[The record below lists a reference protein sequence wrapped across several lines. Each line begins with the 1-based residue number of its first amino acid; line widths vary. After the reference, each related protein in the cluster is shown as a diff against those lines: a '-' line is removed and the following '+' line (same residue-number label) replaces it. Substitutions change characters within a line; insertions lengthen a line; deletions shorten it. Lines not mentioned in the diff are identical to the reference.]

1 MIDTLLSGDTPRSR
15 PLTVLL
21 FIILLCLAFG
31 PFLFSGTRAFAML
44 GTICIFIILVAAY
57 DLMLG
62 YTHIVSFAHTMF
74 FGIGAYGVAMAMSAW
89 GNSFGAIFAGL
100 ACALLLSL
108 GLALLLGLLS
118 LRVRAIF
125 FALVTLAVAFAFL
138 NLVNQLYHVTGGED
152 GLRVTVPRVLGPA
165 YRLLDDTLPGFSLDT
180 FFAKLHLGLGEAARE
195 ASFQMRFTGRVVMYY
210 VAFGTAVLVFLVLLR
225 LVNSPF
231 GRVLQAIRENEF
243 RAEALGYR
251 TVIYR
256 TAVVM
261 LAAAL
266 ATVAGALFALF
277 NRYVN
282 PENTLNFELM
292 VFILLM
298 SVIGGMGTLY
308 GAVVGVAV
316 FLLAQNYLQDVLRVM
331 SQWAGEG
338 WLAELL
344 APEHWL
350 LWFGLLFVLSVYFF
364 PRGIV
369 GQLRMASERR
379 RKSQKTRGMDTVV
392 AIETPVETG
401 VRRDL
406 G

>member
-1 MIDTLLSGDTPRSR
+1 MIHSLFSGDGPRSR
-15 PLTVLL
+15 PLG
-21 FIILLCLAFG
+21 ILLVLILVCLAFG

-44 GTICIFIILVAAY
+44 GTICIFIIVVASY

-74 FGIGAYGVAMAMSAW
+74 FGIGAYGVAMAIAAW
-89 GNSFGAIFAGL
+89 GNSFGAIFGGL
-100 ACALLLSL
+100 AAALALSL
-108 GLALLLGLLS
+108 VLALLLGLLS
-118 LRVRAIF
+118 LRVKAIF

-138 NLVNQLYHVTGGED
+138 NLVNQLYYVTGGED

-165 YRLLDDTLPGFSLDT
+165 YRLVEGTVPGFSLDT
-180 FFAKLHLGLGEAARE
+180 FIANLGSGFGEAARE
-195 ASFQMRFTGRVVMYY
+195 AVFQVRVTGRVVMYY
-210 VAFGTAVLVFLVLLR
+210 VAFVSAVLVFLLLLR

-251 TVIYR
+251 TVFYR

-266 ATVAGALFALF
+266 ATLAGALFALF

-298 SVIGGMGTLY
+298 CVIGGMGTLY

-316 FLLAQNYLQDVLRVM
+316 FLLAQNYLQDVLRGL
-331 SQWAGEG
+331 SQLAGDG
-338 WLAELL
+338 WLHELL

-364 PRGIV
+364 PKGIV
-369 GQLRMASERR
+369 GQLRAVAARR
-379 RKSQKTRGMDTVV
+379 R
-392 AIETPVETG
+392 
-401 VRRDL
+401 
-406 G
+406 